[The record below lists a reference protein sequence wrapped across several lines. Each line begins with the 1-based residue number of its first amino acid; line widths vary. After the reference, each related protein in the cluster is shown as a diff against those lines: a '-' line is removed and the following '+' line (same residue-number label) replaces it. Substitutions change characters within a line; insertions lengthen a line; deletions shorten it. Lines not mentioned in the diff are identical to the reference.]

1 MAAMSRDKDVRV
13 QWIERAREY
22 LTLAAAIDDRPKRR
36 T

>member
-1 MAAMSRDKDVRV
+1 V